1 MITLNKL
8 GGKEILINE
17 DFIETAYETPDTVIV
32 MTNGHTYIVAET
44 LPEIM
49 EKIMEF
55 RFQGRGRR
63 FRQE

>member
-32 MTNGHTYIVAET
+32 MTNGHTYIVTET

-55 RFQGRGRR
+55 RWQGRGRR